1 VPSPRISPHS
11 RSRSRKQS
19 PPAFVER
26 LALTLEGDGFPRIAG
41 RIFGLLIISENESSL
56 DDLAAS
62 LGASKASVSV
72 NTRMLEGKGL
82 IERVSRPGDRRDYYR
97 ISIDPFVCTMEQR
110 IAKWNRVR
118 AVMSDGVNDHSISP
132 EARARLRDYERASA
146 EVADI
151 LSAAMN
157 KMKSARKK

>member
-1 VPSPRISPHS
+1 MPSPRISPHS
-11 RSRSRKQS
+11 RARKGPAK
-19 PPAFVER
+19 PPEFVER

-72 NTRMLEGKGL
+72 NTRMLEDKGL
-82 IERVSRPGDRRDYYR
+82 IERVSRPGDRRDYYK
-97 ISIDPFVCTMEQR
+97 ISTDPFACTMEQR

-118 AVMSDGVNDHSISP
+118 AVMHDGVNDQAIAP
-132 EARARLRDYERASA
+132 AARARLKDFEAASA
-146 EVADI
+146 EVTDI
-151 LSAAMN
+151 LTAAMN